1 MADPAV
7 IHDDLEMFL
16 TGWYRAA
23 LDERDELVCSGVIV
37 DRVEP
42 GPNEEW
48 PEKLLVIRD
57 DGTARTSFLTGEASV
72 GLTVFAGSRENP
84 KDAKDLAAIV
94 LALASQIPSGDPDNP
109 VAALLDSNGPYMVP
123 EAQPVARVYSNIS
136 LAVAGR
142 AL

>member
-1 MADPAV
+1 MVDPAV

-16 TGWYRAA
+16 IGWYRTA